1 MIMMKKKNIYTCLAL
16 MATAAALFTAC
27 KKDFLDVRPNK
38 SLLVPTTLADLRLL
52 LDNNLVF
59 NIRPNLTSLAD
70 GNYYTTDA
78 GYNSYG
84 LDAERNSYTWA
95 PDIFGTATTGE
106 WNTPYKQVFYSNV
119 VLEGTEKLP
128 AADAAS
134 EEGRA
139 VKGTALFSRAFAFY
153 SLVTSFAKPYDA
165 AAASTD
171 PGIPVRLHSDVT
183 EKAGRGTVA
192 QTYAQILAD
201 LAAARPLLPATA
213 TVKTR
218 PTLAALFAL
227 QARIALAMEDYPR
240 AGRYADSALTTAHTL
255 IDYNTLNPAD
265 AKPFPVA
272 LPYANPEVLFYAAL
286 VTLTF
291 DGTSSATF
299 ADRNLYDTYA
309 PEDLR
314 KTLFFRETTP
324 GNYKFKGTYSGA
336 LAIFGG
342 LATDELYLVRA
353 ECRARAGDAAG
364 AMADLNTLLVTRW
377 KRGTFLPYTADNP
390 EEALRKVLTERRK
403 ELFGRNLRWEDLR
416 RLNRDPRFRV
426 TLNRNIK
433 GLDYTLEPGSRRY
446 VYPIPDQEIK
456 LNGLEQNER

>member
-1 MIMMKKKNIYTCLAL
+1 MLPMKKKLHTITFGFLLAAVL
-16 MATAAALFTAC
+16 LPAC

-52 LDNNLVF
+52 LDNNLIF
-59 NIRPNLTSLAD
+59 NIRPNLTSIAD

-78 GYNSYG
+78 GYNSFG

-95 PDIFGTATTGE
+95 KDIFGTATTGE
-106 WNTPYKQVFYSNV
+106 WNTPYKQVFYANV
-119 VLEGTEKLP
+119 VLEGAAKLP
-128 AADAAS
+128 AGDAAS

-139 VKGTALFSRAFAFY
+139 LKGTALFSRAFACY

-165 AAASTD
+165 ATAQSD

-183 EKAGRGTVA
+183 EKVGRGTVA

-213 TVKTR
+213 AVKTR

-227 QARIALAMEDYPR
+227 EARIALAMEDYPR
-240 AGRYADSALTTAHTL
+240 AGRYADSALAAAHTL

-272 LPYANPEVLFYAAL
+272 LPNANPEILFYAAL

-291 DGTSSATF
+291 DGSSSATY
-299 ADRNLYDTYA
+299 ADRDVYDTYA
-309 PEDLR
+309 ADDLR
-314 KTLFFRETTP
+314 KTLFFREMTP

-336 LAIFGG
+336 QAIFGG
-342 LATDELYLVRA
+342 LATDEVYLIRA
-353 ECRARAGDAAG
+353 ECRARAGDAPG

-377 KRGTFLPYTADNP
+377 KTGSFTPYTATDTDD
-390 EEALRKVLTERRK
+390 ALRKVLTERRK

-426 TLNRNIK
+426 TLNRTIK
-433 GLDYTLEPGSRRY
+433 GQAYTLEPGSSRY